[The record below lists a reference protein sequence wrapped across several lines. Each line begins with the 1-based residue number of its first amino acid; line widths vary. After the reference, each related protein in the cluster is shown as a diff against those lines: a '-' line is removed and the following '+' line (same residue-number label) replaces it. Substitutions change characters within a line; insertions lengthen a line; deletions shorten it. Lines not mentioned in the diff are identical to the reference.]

1 MPTGPPSVRARGH
14 PVAPARLVL
23 LRLVLL
29 RRRLLEQREPP
40 EREDEWLPE
49 PERPALRSRPER
61 PGPCGRGPVGP
72 GWPGW
77 LALTAPT

>member
-14 PVAPARLVL
+14 PVAPARLLRLVL
-23 LRLVLL
+23 LRLVL
-29 RRRLLEQREPP
+29 RLLEQREPP

-72 GWPGW
+72 GWP
-77 LALTAPT
+77 ALTAPT